1 MIIGFVLFIIALL
14 LLYILKINIKEWK
27 LIIDHNFLLISG
39 FIYYWYLPLIPYE
52 IGDRKNVVLS
62 MDVIESY
69 ELVNLEAKILYL
81 VTSLLLIL
89 SFVLGEIIFKKKSH
103 KWDFLK
109 SKYDFSKTPIHLFF
123 YGLVIFGIIS
133 LKYMLPVLFRGYS
146 AVPEWPLQRG
156 WFISVNVS
164 LIVLFCIYA
173 SSRADFYDI
182 SRKRKD
188 MISIFLVNT

>member
-1 MIIGFVLFIIALL
+1 
-14 LLYILKINIKEWK
+14 
-27 LIIDHNFLLISG
+27 
-39 FIYYWYLPLIPYE
+39 
-52 IGDRKNVVLS
+52 
-62 MDVIESY
+62 
-69 ELVNLEAKILYL
+69 
-81 VTSLLLIL
+81 
-89 SFVLGEIIFKKKSH
+89 
-103 KWDFLK
+103 
-109 SKYDFSKTPIHLFF
+109 
-123 YGLVIFGIIS
+123 
-133 LKYMLPVLFRGYS
+133 MLPVLFRGYS

>member
-123 YGLVIFGIIS
+123 Y
-133 LKYMLPVLFRGYS
+133 
-146 AVPEWPLQRG
+146 
-156 WFISVNVS
+156 
-164 LIVLFCIYA
+164 
-173 SSRADFYDI
+173 
-182 SRKRKD
+182 
-188 MISIFLVNT
+188 

>member
-27 LIIDHNFLLISG
+27 LIIDYNFLLISG

-89 SFVLGEIIFKKKSH
+89 SFVLGEIIFKKN
-103 KWDFLK
+103 L
-109 SKYDFSKTPIHLFF
+109 IN
-123 YGLVIFGIIS
+123 GIF
-133 LKYMLPVLFRGYS
+133 
-146 AVPEWPLQRG
+146 
-156 WFISVNVS
+156 
-164 LIVLFCIYA
+164 
-173 SSRADFYDI
+173 
-182 SRKRKD
+182 
-188 MISIFLVNT
+188 